1 MLKIRHDV
9 FHFRVSFTYNETTGD
24 TQTVARK
31 YYVTDR
37 TRNVVVGQTMFLF
50 FARVPLPSVSEG
62 RQQLIVSLSRY
73 VEHPSPRINYVT
85 AATSPRATLPALL
98 IILPSFHRRSFIFT
112 FSFSCVVLRPH
123 RTFAAVIYLFLS
135 AFRRCFENW
144 HNHAFVS
151 TTESTCSRHDV
162 ADSTRWST
170 RKRRSTGN
178 SSRRLS
184 TVSVL
189 EFLFSILLVYI
200 WYLLLN
206 YDV

>member
-1 MLKIRHDV
+1 
-9 FHFRVSFTYNETTGD
+9 
-24 TQTVARK
+24 
-31 YYVTDR
+31 
-37 TRNVVVGQTMFLF
+37 MFLF

-123 RTFAAVIYLFLS
+123 RTFAVAIYLFLS

-144 HNHAFVS
+144 HDHAFVS
-151 TTESTCSRHDV
+151 TTESTCSRHDA

-189 EFLFSILLVYI
+189 KFLYYSYI
-200 WYLLLN
+200 FGICYWIMMSKIKEEKRKK
-206 YDV
+206 